1 MGYVNNGSEI
11 MERSHKKTGK
21 KKRSLSETDLVD
33 TEKNVD
39 NDLVNEAMNSYNM
52 EEPTMEEKLA
62 NLDLRDGSKMIKP
75 LDENN
80 LEDRLPSADSV
91 GVLLQ
96 QALNADDRALLL
108 ECLYTQDEKV
118 IRKSIIS
125 LNPSHFFKLLSY
137 IASVIQSRGAVV
149 ACTIPWLKNLILHHS
164 SSLMS
169 QNSSLRA
176 LNSISQLIES
186 RTSNFESA
194 LKLSTCLDLLEISDD
209 AVADISMTP
218 AVVYEDKDDSDGEL
232 TDATETDEDGEES
245 EEAFL

>member
-1 MGYVNNGSEI
+1 GPPAKHSPSRQETLLPRAFIRALAVQPPLQLSSTLRLSDSSTLRCGISISQTDMGYVDNGSEI
-11 MERSHKKTGK
+11 MEHSQRKAGK

-39 NDLVNEAMNSYNM
+39 DDLVNEAMNSYNM
-52 EEPTMEEKLA
+52 DEPTMEEKLA

-80 LEDRLPSADSV
+80 LEDQLPSADSV

-108 ECLYTQDEKV
+108 ECLYTQDEK
-118 IRKSIIS
+118 
-125 LNPSHFFKLLSY
+125 
-137 IASVIQSRGAVV
+137 
-149 ACTIPWLKNLILHHS
+149 
-164 SSLMS
+164 
-169 QNSSLRA
+169 
-176 LNSISQLIES
+176 LIES

-209 AVADISMTP
+209 AVADISMKP

-245 EEAFL
+245 EE